1 MAANSSRSLR
11 LNIERPRFGRVC
23 PSNRGTEPTVPRRI
37 AGTASIILPQEDDIR
52 QGGRNPNAR
61 DRSKHRTAGDRLLD
75 AADIDLRQ
83 LTPGDAA
90 LYRSIRLEG
99 LKESPEAFGS
109 TFEAEFTKPLAW
121 FFDRLSGTVVFGA
134 IRDAQILGVA
144 GFIVRHEEKETH
156 KGVLWGMYV
165 RPEARGA
172 GVARRLVKAVIAYAR
187 ARVELIQL
195 SVVVG
200 NEQARRLYARLGFVE
215 YGIEKNSLKF
225 CGRYYDEILMAKE
238 FGSASDHDA
247 FPAAPVVAAVRSNR
261 EAIPARRCAS
271 AAAPSG
277 RIG

>member
-11 LNIERPRFGRVC
+11 LNIERPRFGRGC

-37 AGTASIILPQEDDIR
+37 AGTAGIILPQEGDIR

-121 FFDRLSGTVVFGA
+121 FFDRLSSSVVFGA
-134 IRDAQILGVA
+134 IRDAKLLHAKILGVA
-144 GFIVRHEEKETH
+144 GFAVRDGEKEAH
-156 KGVLWGMYV
+156 KGLLWGMYV
-165 RPEARGA
+165 RPDARGA
-172 GVARRLVKAVIAYAR
+172 GVARRLVEAVIAFA
-187 ARVELIQL
+187 
-195 SVVVG
+195 
-200 NEQARRLYARLGFVE
+200 
-215 YGIEKNSLKF
+215 
-225 CGRYYDEILMAKE
+225 
-238 FGSASDHDA
+238 
-247 FPAAPVVAAVRSNR
+247 
-261 EAIPARRCAS
+261 
-271 AAAPSG
+271 
-277 RIG
+277 